1 MDEIILLL
9 FLPNKYIFMKAKTY
23 KSNNNFKAPQS
34 LSKFGIEVTNGKETK
49 YLGLEEFN
57 FCPILKKFKFEKKH
71 VAYIPCYSTC
81 IRPFIDKLDLF
92 FYDGN
97 GITIHYATLSDV
109 EQLTTKEIP
118 NLRKLLK
125 ASQFPKFVQ
134 TNPDFQKNYKNLFQP
149 ALKVWMKNFKNN
161 TIISTRHNTRFV
173 LNIKYKSI
181 KFHKS
186 TNIVHW
192 SNLKFARALYP

>member
-1 MDEIILLL
+1 
-9 FLPNKYIFMKAKTY
+9 MKAKTY
-23 KSNNNFKAPQS
+23 KSTNNWIAPQS
-34 LSKFGIEVTNGKETK
+34 LSKFGIPVVNKTELKH
-49 YLGLEEFN
+49 LGLEEFN
-57 FCPILKKFKFEKKH
+57 FCKILTKLKFENKY

-81 IRPFIDKLDLF
+81 IRSFINKLDLF

-97 GITIHYATLSDV
+97 GISIHYATLSDV

-125 ASQFPKFVQ
+125 ASQFPEFVQ

-161 TIISTRHNTRFV
+161 TIISTGHNTRFV
-173 LNIKYKSI
+173 LNIKYKHI
-181 KFHKS
+181 QFHS
-186 TNIVHW
+186 PTNIVPW
-192 SNLKFARALYP
+192 SNLKRARALYP